1 LIIFVYK
8 GTNNNSIKAIN
19 RKKKL
24 CKALNNYESTSR
36 GFGVLGF
43 WGFGVLVEISLLP
56 SPCFLFP
63 VP

>member
-1 LIIFVYK
+1 MLIRQETVLK
-8 GTNNNSIKAIN
+8 EKVKT
-19 RKKKL
+19 KKTD
-24 CKALNNYESTSR
+24 SWSF
-36 GFGVLGF
+36 GFLGF